1 MRTIKFSLVIL
12 ATLVTFGAS
21 AQIGIQ
27 AGYSYEKQT
36 ISFSSLS
43 ISNTLNGFHVGPV
56 YEMTVQSPVS
66 LQYGLLFNRL
76 TGKDKNSETSTTE
89 TLMSL
94 DLPVRVAVSFPIQT
108 GLNAFVFGGPNFN
121 YGLSYKDKTGSVTT
135 DMYKMDENN
144 DGKKDISRFDVQL
157 GVGAGLKYNAITLRF
172 SYDWGLLDRYTIDPG
187 KFKANDMKISLAYM
201 F

>member
-1 MRTIKFSLVIL
+1 MKTIKFSLVIL

-27 AGYSYEKQT
+27 AGYSNEKQT
-36 ISFSSLS
+36 IS
-43 ISNTLNGFHVGPV
+43 ISNFSVSNTMNGFHVGPV
-56 YEMTVQSPVS
+56 AEMTVQGPVS

-76 TGKDKNSETSTTE
+76 TGKDKSSETTSNE

-94 DLPVRVAVSFPIQT
+94 DLPVRVAVSFPLQT

-121 YGLSYKDKTGSVTT
+121 YGLSLKDKTGSVTT
-135 DMYKMDENN
+135 DLYKMDENN

-157 GVGAGLKYNAITLRF
+157 GVGAGLKYNAIILRF
-172 SYDWGLLDRYTIDPG
+172 SYDWGLIDRLTIDPG

>member
-1 MRTIKFSLVIL
+1 MKTIRLYVFLL
-12 ATLVTFGAS
+12 AALVTVGVS
-21 AQIGIQ
+21 AQIGLQ
-27 AGYSYEKQT
+27 AGYSNEKQT
-36 ISFSSLS
+36 MSFSSLNV
-43 ISNTLNGFHVGPV
+43 SNTLNGFHVGPV
-56 YEMTVQSPVS
+56 AEMTVQGPVS

-76 TGKDKNSETSTTE
+76 TDKEKDSESTTTE

-108 GLNAFVFGGPNFN
+108 GLDAFVFGGPNFN
-121 YGLSYKDKTGSVTT
+121 FGLSFKDKTGSTTT
-135 DMYKMDENN
+135 DMYKLDQNN

-157 GVGAGLKYNAITLRF
+157 GAGAGIKYNAIVLRF
-172 SYDWGLLDRYTIDPG
+172 SYDWGLIDRLTIDPG

>member
-1 MRTIKFSLVIL
+1 M
-12 ATLVTFGAS
+12 AALVTVGVS
-21 AQIGIQ
+21 AQIGLQ

-36 ISFSSLS
+36 VS
-43 ISNTLNGFHVGPV
+43 ISNISVSNTMNGFHVGPV
-56 YEMTVQSPVS
+56 AEMTVQGPVS

-76 TGKDKNSETSTTE
+76 TDKEKDSESTTTE

-108 GLNAFVFGGPNFN
+108 GLDAFVFGGPNFN
-121 YGLSYKDKTGSVTT
+121 FGLSFKDKTGSTTT
-135 DMYKMDENN
+135 DMYKLDQNN

-157 GVGAGLKYNAITLRF
+157 GAGAGIKYNAIVLRF
-172 SYDWGLLDRYTIDPG
+172 SYDWGLIDRYTIDPG